1 MIKNFRKSWIPPEED
16 ISGFRTRLEPGKL
29 KITNPYIND
38 SRDNQD
44 QAREERKRELEEVRK
59 SFAEKKESDDFNL
72 ENSYKVQV
80 CIVLYAPLDFH
91 KMYKTSPDSETCP

>member
-16 ISGFRTRLEPGKL
+16 TSGFRTRLEPGKL

-38 SRDNQD
+38 SRGNQD

-59 SFAEKKESDDFNL
+59 SFAEKKENDNFNL
-72 ENSYKVQV
+72 ENSYQV
-80 CIVLYAPLDFH
+80 CILGIHGLHIKVYLIN
-91 KMYKTSPDSETCP
+91 SETWP

>member
-44 QAREERKRELEEVRK
+44 QAGEERKRELEEVRK
-59 SFAEKKESDDFNL
+59 SFAEKKENDHFNL
-72 ENSYKVQV
+72 ENSHQTQV
-80 CIVLYAPLDFH
+80 CSFCS
-91 KMYKTSPDSETCP
+91 TWSP